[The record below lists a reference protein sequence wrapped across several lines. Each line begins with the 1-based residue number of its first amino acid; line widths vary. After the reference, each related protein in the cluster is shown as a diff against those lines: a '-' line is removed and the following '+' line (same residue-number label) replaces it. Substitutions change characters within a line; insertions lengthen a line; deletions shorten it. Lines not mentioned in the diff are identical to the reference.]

1 MRPRRWL
8 PRRSWRLEHNQSHSL
23 FHFYRHFLAIP
34 ARPYLSQSPHQQ
46 HSLIVRL
53 LAETQRQPANITE
66 HLLQRKILPLA
77 QPRLYRLDA
86 QFVAGRICRLHDSI
100 GKQQQNVTGPTFD
113 LTGRKSLLGK
123 YAQRKVSGSVLAN
136 LSRVPLK
143 NAAMPDALP
152 VTTSNGLRAPAESLP
167 LRTCCWFSAGTGF
180 DGLLPTTPPHRIPPE
195 SCSAHWL

>member
-34 ARPYLSQSPHQQ
+34 ARPHLSQSPHEQ

-66 HLLQRKILPLA
+66 HLLQRKILP
-77 QPRLYRLDA
+77 PTESRLYRLNA
-86 QFVAGRICRLHDSI
+86 QLISGRVRRLHDSI
-100 GKQQQNVTGPTFD
+100 GKQQQNVTGLTFD
-113 LTGRKSLLGK
+113 LTRGKSLLGK
-123 YAQRKVSGSVLAN
+123 NAQREVSGSVLAN

-143 NAAMPDALP
+143 MQQCRMP
-152 VTTSNGLRAPAESLP
+152 
-167 LRTCCWFSAGTGF
+167 CQ
-180 DGLLPTTPPHRIPPE
+180 
-195 SCSAHWL
+195 